1 MPRMNYVVTGSASG
15 PVFELPDSPHYT
27 KLFRPRNLHWGDPG
41 TITAIGAIGRHCHQR
56 LAYTPEIGN
65 IAGPDRRNTYSRS
78 HDGDNF
84 DLAYPWTDRRSGAS
98 DPDGKSTAPYR
109 TTASAG
115 PEAVKGIDY
124 GLLHQVLG
132 FIAGHELCV
141 SILIGHNVQKALAR
155 HIAQAKLP
163 RLVRVV
169 EYRNHE
175 DHIHVNMK
183 HTKLRGS

>member
-1 MPRMNYVVTGSASG
+1 MDYVVTGSASG

-41 TITAIGAIGRHCHQR
+41 TIDTIGAIGQHCDER
-56 LAYTPEIGN
+56 LGYRPEIGN

-84 DLAYPWTDRRSGAS
+84 DLAYPWADRRSGAS
-98 DPDGKSTAPYR
+98 DPDGRSTAPYR
-109 TTASAG
+109 TSATASADQ
-115 PEAVKGIDY
+115 VKGIDY
-124 GLLHQVLG
+124 GLLHSVLTY
-132 FIAGHELCV
+132 IAGHRLCV
-141 SILIGHNVQKALAR
+141 SILIGHNVQRALAK
-155 HIAQAKLP
+155 HIAGHNLP

-169 EYRNHE
+169 EYRAHE

-183 HTKLRGS
+183 HTKLR